1 MDFIQYIGSIGGIGG
16 VLAVLM
22 WIMIRYLVSQMRE
35 DRKFMEDRLT
45 KILADY
51 NELVKERNRVMM
63 RHAEV
68 LTELITWLK
77 TKNGSKL

>member
-22 WIMIRYLVSQMRE
+22 WLMVRHLVSQMRE

-45 KILADY
+45 DIINNY
-51 NELVKERNRVMM
+51 NKTISDSTR
-63 RHAEV
+63 AT
-68 LTELITWLK
+68 TELITWLK
-77 TKNGSKL
+77 AKNGSKL